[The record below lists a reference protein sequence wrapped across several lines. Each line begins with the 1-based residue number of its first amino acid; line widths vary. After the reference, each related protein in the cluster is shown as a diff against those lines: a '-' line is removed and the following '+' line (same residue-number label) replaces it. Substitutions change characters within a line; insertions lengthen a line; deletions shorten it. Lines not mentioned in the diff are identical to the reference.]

1 MTWELARDPLYLGY
15 LGLAQGAPLV
25 VFQLLA
31 GVLADRT
38 SGGGGGRRARGAAP
52 LRVLSR

>member
-1 MTWELARDPLYLGY
+1 MTWELTQSPLSSLSAAWPRARR
-15 LGLAQGAPLV
+15 LV

-38 SGGGGGRRARGAAP
+38 SR
-52 LRVLSR
+52 LRLLLGTTIMT